1 MSYVL
6 GISCYYHDSAAALI
20 KDGHILCAVQ
30 EERFTRKK
38 HDASFPIRSIEFLL
52 NNLNLSL
59 NDISAIVYYEK
70 PFITFERLIETHL
83 NAAPLGFKSFLASV
97 PIWLKEKLFLERD
110 ITSKLK
116 SLKGRI
122 PSIKYSEHHLSHA
135 ASAFYPSPFDQA
147 AVLCVDGVGEWAT
160 TSGWIGEGRELKP
173 LWEIHFPHSL
183 GLLYSSITAYLG
195 FKVNSGEYKVMG
207 LAPYGVPRY
216 TELML
221 QELIELH
228 EDGSYSLNM
237 KYFAYD
243 RKLRMFNSS
252 LELLLGQKAREPE
265 AKLEQFH
272 MDVAAS
278 LQETLETALIHLVKS
293 LHHQTG
299 LKKLCLAGGVALN
312 CVANSKLFHTTGF
325 EQIWVQ
331 PSAGD
336 AGGALGAA
344 LAYSHLELGVDR
356 EVTEMDSQHGSYLG
370 PSFSNEEIEDY
381 LTSQGLPF
389 EKLDEE
395 KMIEK
400 TCELLE
406 NRKIIGWFQGRMEFG
421 PRALGHRSIIADA
434 RIHDLQRTMN
444 LKVKFRES
452 FRPFAPIVLKEDAKS
467 IFDFEYESPYM
478 LFVAP
483 VREELRVNENQSHK
497 FGIERLNLVRSIYPA
512 ITHVDYSARLQTV
525 CEKRNKI
532 LFKLL
537 NSFKKRNS
545 SSVLVNTSFNVRGE
559 PIVCTPEDAY
569 RCFRRT
575 EIDVLVLGNY
585 LISKDMK
592 LPEMKDHEWR
602 DEFELD

>member
-6 GISCYYHDSAAALI
+6 GISCYYHDSAAVLI
-20 KDGHILCAVQ
+20 KDGHILRAVQ

-38 HDASFPIRSIEFLL
+38 HDASFPIRSIEFLV
-52 NNLNLSL
+52 NSFNLSL
-59 NDISAIVYYEK
+59 KDISAVVYYEK

-83 NAAPLGFKSFLASV
+83 NAAPLGFKPFLASV

-116 SLKGRI
+116 SLKGSV
-122 PSIKYSEHHLSHA
+122 PPIKYSEHHLSHA
-135 ASAFYPSPFDQA
+135 ASAFYPSPFDKA

-160 TSGWIGEGRELKP
+160 TSGWIGEGKNLRP

-207 LAPYGVPRY
+207 LAPYGVPRFK
-216 TELML
+216 ELML
-221 QELIELH
+221 KELIELH

-252 LELLLGQKAREPE
+252 LERLLGQKAREPE

-299 LKKLCLAGGVALN
+299 LRKLCLAGGVALN

-344 LAYSHLELGVDR
+344 LAYTHLELEVER
-356 EVTEMDSQHGSYLG
+356 EVSDMDSQKGSYLG
-370 PSFSNEEIEDY
+370 PAFSNEEIEEF

-395 KMIEK
+395 QMIER

-406 NRKIIGWFQGRMEFG
+406 DKKIIGWFQGSMEFG

-444 LKVKFRES
+444 LKVKYRES

-467 IFDFEYESPYM
+467 IFDFEHESPYM

-483 VREELRVNENQSHK
+483 VREELRVNEDEPHK

-525 CEKRNKI
+525 CEKRNAI

-537 NSFKKRNS
+537 NTFKKRNS

-602 DEFELD
+602 NEFELD